1 MEAISIPHL
10 PQRSKAGSRSRF
22 FFWMALAMTA
32 TAFLGF
38 TPTFWAP
45 LSQGVPERIA
55 VIAIH
60 ATVSFGWMLFLIY
73 QTWLAATGHTA
84 RHRDTGMIGIALATM
99 MIIFGGSAAI
109 NSSQRAAAAGYSEAG
124 EAFMIVPMTAL
135 FLFAVLLIAALANV
149 RRPAWHKRLMLA
161 ATAMLLDAAIARP
174 YITFVMMGG
183 NLPRFQGNV
192 GLAGLP
198 GPPPPVAAVVAPA
211 LISLLFIVA
220 GMIHDRRTIG
230 RVHPAYIWA
239 CGVAFTLQLLKI
251 PFSETTVWHAA
262 ARFFVSLGA

>member
-1 MEAISIPHL
+1 METTSTPLL
-10 PQRSKAGSRSRF
+10 PYRSMASSRPGF
-22 FFWMALAMTA
+22 FFWIALAMTA

-60 ATVSFGWMLFLIY
+60 ATVSFGWMLYLIY
-73 QTWLAATGHTA
+73 QTWLASTGHTA

-109 NSSQRAAAAGYSEAG
+109 NSAQRAAEAGYSEAG

-135 FLFAVLLIAALANV
+135 FLFAVLLIAALVNV
-149 RRPAWHKRLMLA
+149 HRPAWHKRLMLA

-174 YITFVMMGG
+174 YIILVLMSGKV
-183 NLPRFQGNV
+183 PSFQGNV

-198 GPPPPVAAVVAPA
+198 GPPPPVVAVVAPA

-239 CGVAFTLQLLKI
+239 CGFAFTIQLLKI
-251 PFSETTVWHAA
+251 PFSETIVWQTTAS
-262 ARFFVSLGA
+262 FFVSLNG